1 MATWM
6 IVEDEPDIYEVM
18 VAMFELWDI
27 KHIHFYDGQDAVEW
41 IDAVDAGHISSELPE
56 LAILDIRLPG
66 EVGGPAVGA
75 RLRSSPKPDP
85 AARRPQSNARVAG
98 SGTRIS
104 SFGPYTGTCTLAQEE
119 TVLITVP
126 MPCSECIT
134 GSVIRNTSV
143 CEPEGRL
150 TKRYLALGTPGGG
163 TQASTW

>member
-75 RLRSSPKPDP
+75 RLRSSPKLGNIGIVMIT
-85 AARRPQSNARVAG
+85 AYRLKQ
-98 SGTRIS
+98 
-104 SFGPYTGTCTLAQEE
+104 AQEE
-119 TVLITVP
+119 EIIATAGADQFLYKPLPAVQELHALFDTV
-126 MPCSECIT
+126 
-134 GSVIRNTSV
+134 
-143 CEPEGRL
+143 L
-150 TKRYLALGTPGGG
+150 TKRRA
-163 TQASTW
+163 QAP